1 MEAEPS
7 LPVPISLVTQRYLL
21 FDIAAVSYLR
31 REHNLC
37 GVFIG
42 SIPQS
47 PSQNVFLGLPLE
59 LMPEEAQLLISE
71 GLAYIVDDAR
81 AHDEMLHQADVE
93 RREKYLA
100 ILKQEGQTAAK
111 TRTLQKEQ
119 TYRKKMS
126 RSRGSK
132 SSDRES
138 QAQDAGDA
146 PFDGADSLF
155 PAKLSPSD
163 VSKSTAS
170 YSIGLTPATS
180 TPLLVT
186 SPNSLALGV
195 AIPQTYPLF
204 KHLHDRG
211 YFLSPGLRFGCQYM
225 AYPGDPL
232 RYHSHFLVDG
242 NEWDEEI
249 NLIDIVGGGRLGT
262 GVKKGY
268 LLGGT
273 NPEGQVKTFSIEWAG
288 M

>member
-7 LPVPISLVTQRYLL
+7 LPVPISLITQRYLL
-21 FDIAAVSYLR
+21 FNIVAVSYLR
-31 REHNLC
+31 QEHNLC

-59 LMPEEAQLLISE
+59 LMPEEAQMLISK

-81 AHDEMLHQADVE
+81 AHDEMLHQANVQ
-93 RREKYLA
+93 RREQYLTA
-100 ILKQEGQTAAK
+100 LKQEGQAAAK
-111 TRTLQKEQ
+111 LRSMQKEQ
-119 TYRKKMS
+119 TYRKKI
-126 RSRGSK
+126 SRGRPSK
-132 SSDRES
+132 SSGRES
-138 QAQDAGDA
+138 EAQDADEE
-146 PFDGADSLF
+146 PFDDADSLF
-155 PAKLSPSD
+155 SVKPTSSD
-163 VSKSTAS
+163 VSKSTSS
-170 YSIGLTPATS
+170 YTVSLTPATS
-180 TPLLVT
+180 TSLLAT
-186 SPNSLALGV
+186 SPSGLTLGD

-204 KHLHDRG
+204 KHLHERG

-242 NEWDEEI
+242 TEWDEEI
-249 NLIDIVGGGRLGT
+249 NLMDIVGGGRLGT

-273 NPEGQVKTFSIEWAG
+273 DPEGQVKTFSIEWAG